1 MSPAISNHSISHH
14 AKVTSGP
21 EQISVELAGDV
32 VILSTKS
39 GVYYGLDEVGAR
51 IWHLLKEPQTVQ
63 DLLDTILQEFDATAD
78 QCEPDLLD
86 LLCDLRSKGLVEIC
100 DETTL

>member
-1 MSPAISNHSISHH
+1 M
-14 AKVTSGP
+14 
-21 EQISVELAGDV
+21 ELAGEV

-51 IWHLLKEPQTVQ
+51 IWNLLKEPKTIQ
-63 DLLDTILQEFDATAD
+63 DLLVTILQEFDVAAD
-78 QCEPDLLD
+78 QCESDLFELLD
-86 LLCDLRSKGLVEIC
+86 DLRSKGLVEIY

>member
-1 MSPAISNHSISHH
+1 MSRVIPLHT
-14 AKVTSGP
+14 KVRSGP
-21 EQISVELAGDV
+21 EQISVELAGEV
-32 VILSTKS
+32 IILSTKS

-51 IWHLLKEPQTVQ
+51 IWQLLREPQTVQ
-63 DLLDTILQEFDATAD
+63 DLVDTILQEFDATAD

-86 LLCDLRSKGLVEIC
+86 LLDDLRSKGLVEIY

>member
-1 MSPAISNHSISHH
+1 MSRVISHH
-14 AKVTSGP
+14 SKVRPGP
-21 EQISVELAGDV
+21 EQISVELAGEV

-63 DLLDTILQEFDATAD
+63 DLLDTILQEFDTTAD
-78 QCEPDLLD
+78 QCEPDMLSLLD
-86 LLCDLRSKGLVEIC
+86 DLSSKGLVEIY
-100 DETTL
+100 DETPL

>member
-1 MSPAISNHSISHH
+1 MSRVISLHS
-14 AKVTSGP
+14 KVRSDP
-21 EQISVELAGDV
+21 EQISVELAGEV

-51 IWHLLKEPQTVQ
+51 IWHLLKEPKTIQ
-63 DLLDTILQEFDATAD
+63 DLLDTILKEFDATAD

-86 LLCDLRSKGLVEIC
+86 LLDDLRSKGLMEIY
-100 DETTL
+100 DETTP